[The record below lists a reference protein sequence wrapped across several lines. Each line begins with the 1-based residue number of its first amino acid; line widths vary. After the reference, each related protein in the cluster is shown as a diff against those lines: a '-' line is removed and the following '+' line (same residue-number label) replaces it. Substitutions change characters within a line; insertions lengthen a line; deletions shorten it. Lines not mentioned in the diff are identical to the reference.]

1 MSKEWFGM
9 SKKILIHSHTFSP
22 DGVSTAYIYSD
33 IALKF
38 KEEGYIV
45 SVLTSTPHYN
55 VIKNKLKEQP
65 LKKKWL
71 GLYYE
76 SDFQGIKVKHVYQK
90 KYKNTTLRLIGF
102 LYWHIV
108 SFFIALFEKKIDV
121 ILSPSPPLTLGFL
134 NILIGK
140 IKRAKVIYNVQEI
153 YPDLLI
159 KQKGLRSKSII
170 AFLQKMERIVYNS
183 SNAVTTIDQVF
194 YDTIIDRFK
203 DSSKLHIIPNFV
215 DTDIYHP
222 INPLSLN
229 INEQLFPETSSLKL
243 MYAGNIGYAQDWQL
257 LIELAEELKNEQIE
271 FFIIGEGVMNEYLKN
286 ETKKRKLNKIH
297 ILPYQP
303 RELMPSLLAYSDI
316 QFIFMSPETERDGFP
331 SKVYTIMACARPLLV
346 CSGYDTPIVNFLSDK
361 DCAYIITEKDIKKK
375 VENAASIL
383 RNISSDDLIIKGKR
397 GYDHIIN
404 NYTKHIIAN
413 KYVNLVDKLLD
424 S

>member
-1 MSKEWFGM
+1 M

-22 DGVSTAYIYSD
+22 DSVSTAYIYSD

-45 SVLTSTPHYN
+45 TVLTSTPHYN
-55 VIKNKLKEQP
+55 IIESYLKKQP
-65 LKKKWL
+65 LRKKWL

-76 SDFQGIKVKHVYQK
+76 SDFHGIKVKHVYQK
-90 KYKNTTLRLIGF
+90 KYKSTALRLFGF
-102 LYWHIV
+102 LYWHTV
-108 SFFIALFEKKIDV
+108 SFLIALFEKKIDV

-215 DTDIYHP
+215 DTEIYHP

-243 MYAGNIGYAQDWQL
+243 MYAGNIGYAQDW
-257 LIELAEELKNEQIE
+257 
-271 FFIIGEGVMNEYLKN
+271 
-286 ETKKRKLNKIH
+286 
-297 ILPYQP
+297 
-303 RELMPSLLAYSDI
+303 
-316 QFIFMSPETERDGFP
+316 
-331 SKVYTIMACARPLLV
+331 
-346 CSGYDTPIVNFLSDK
+346 
-361 DCAYIITEKDIKKK
+361 
-375 VENAASIL
+375 
-383 RNISSDDLIIKGKR
+383 
-397 GYDHIIN
+397 
-404 NYTKHIIAN
+404 
-413 KYVNLVDKLLD
+413 
-424 S
+424 